1 MKKCEIPNPDKWTQK
16 GHRSR
21 LPTLLQQSS
30 EVRKFTQPSNS
41 LLRVPLK
48 GWNGFERRA
57 DTSQGT
63 SKKKNVAM
71 SNLVPLSGS
80 KGRGHSVPG
89 DGEGNGL
96 VPWHLGELEGRPF
109 CHCFEGSGGIKR
121 KGITGQEVNGS
132 QPYRWPQFSVCW
144 VWNDSFCFYHSKSKV
159 SAFSF
164 NVKLLPSKACWRAV
178 SEGMLLET
186 GFGNFILVSCHSVW
200 GWAHVCVVFLFFWC
214 NWYLWIFW
222 HNKH

>member
-1 MKKCEIPNPDKWTQK
+1 MSSAELCNLLLWGKDEGKTST
-16 GHRSR
+16 HRGP
-21 LPTLLQQSS
+21 LDLLEKELAFRSHS
-30 EVRKFTQPSNS
+30 ILGGKTILS
-41 LLRVPLK
+41 LLWRK
-48 GWNGFERRA
+48 W
-57 DTSQGT
+57 
-63 SKKKNVAM
+63 
-71 SNLVPLSGS
+71 
-80 KGRGHSVPG
+80 
-89 DGEGNGL
+89 
-96 VPWHLGELEGRPF
+96 
-109 CHCFEGSGGIKR
+109 GIKR

-144 VWNDSFCFYHSKSKV
+144 VWSDSFCFYHSKSKV